1 MKRLKIQQNSEEWL
15 EFRKGKSGG
24 SGFKDIWIQGLP
36 LKSKIVELLEKENPL
51 SAEDKKAKAEVLAGM
66 LTPEELAQLKLEA
79 EPKRRYYEMIAEE
92 VARPITPNDYADKL
106 NGATFSMMERGHI
119 LEPEAR
125 AAFEEATGK
134 KLDGESEVWRDDTD
148 PDIFISPDGAIT
160 SEDGKVREALEIK
173 CLSSWEIVKA
183 YLTKSYPKEYEP
195 QVIKYFAVNEDLET
209 LYFVLYTD
217 VIPGLDIQIFEIKRE
232 DVADRVD
239 EVKAFEHAIM
249 ELVRRDTKK
258 IKELNF

>member
-1 MKRLKIQQNSEEWL
+1 MKILKIQQNSEEWF

-24 SGFKDIWIQGLP
+24 SGFKDIWIPGPP
-36 LKSKIVELLEKENPL
+36 LKSKIVKLLEKENPL

-66 LTPEELAQLKLEA
+66 LTPEELAQLKLES

-119 LEPEAR
+119 LEPEAKL
-125 AAFEEATGK
+125 AFEEKTGK
-134 KLDGESEVWRDDTD
+134 KLDEESVVWQDDND
-148 PDIFISPDGAIT
+148 PDIFVSPDGAIT
-160 SEDGKVREALEIK
+160 SEDGKVYEAVEIK
-173 CLSSWEIVKA
+173 CLSSWEVVKA
-183 YLTKSYPKEYEP
+183 YLTKTYPKEYGP
-195 QVIKYFAVNEDLET
+195 QVIKYFAVNENLKT
-209 LYFVLYTD
+209 LHFVLYTD

-232 DVADRVD
+232 EVANKID
-239 EVKAFEHAIM
+239 EVKAFEHAVM
-249 ELVRRDTKK
+249 ELVRRDIRK